1 MVPSV
6 SDILPILD
14 IHTDTPLSRMNILFY
29 PAPVQPVDVSDVD
42 PCSLCAAFTINY
54 VGEDG
59 MIVDAVEQS
68 AYTVVEEIVG
78 GVPTGRSS
86 VRNGNTLLTS
96 LDFTPLTWPV
106 LDCSDGYLMVV
117 EVYDIVSDGH
127 IDVKIAVRA

>member
-1 MVPSV
+1 
-6 SDILPILD
+6 
-14 IHTDTPLSRMNILFY
+14 
-29 PAPVQPVDVSDVD
+29 
-42 PCSLCAAFTINY
+42 
-54 VGEDG
+54 